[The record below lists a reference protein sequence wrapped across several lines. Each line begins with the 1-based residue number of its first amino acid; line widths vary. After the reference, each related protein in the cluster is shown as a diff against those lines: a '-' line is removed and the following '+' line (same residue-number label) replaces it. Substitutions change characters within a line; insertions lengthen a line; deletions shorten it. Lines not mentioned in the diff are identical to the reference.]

1 MFNSITE
8 LMEAKAYQDKRAI
21 SWNRICEEEALSEE
35 FIRANSGQVNWY
47 LVSAKQVL
55 SEAFIREFSH
65 RLYWQEVAAAQEL
78 SEQFIEEFSEAGK
91 WQAEQEGLSN
101 RQLKTLEREG
111 EEFSEK
117 HYWALISMKRNVNN
131 GKGLSP
137 AFIEKH
143 QDHLSWK
150 ALSLFQD
157 LPMSLIDRH
166 PEKVDWNSITR
177 SQKLSERFIE
187 KYRHL
192 VEWET
197 ISFHQNLSERFINR
211 HHSKMNYISAEK
223 ERSEGFLYNHLEK
236 MDAASVVA
244 HQNLRNVKKYEPF
257 TIYVIEKNGLKKY
270 IIKFHEEGYSESGAI
285 RIAEDGEL
293 YEHLEENGL
302 DAVIEEDFP
311 ELILSGFF
319 KF

>member
-8 LMEAKAYQDKRAI
+8 LMEAKAYPDKRAI

-47 LVSAKQVL
+47 LVSGHQVL

-65 RLYWQEVAAAQEL
+65 RLYWHAVAAEQML
-78 SEQFIEEFSEAGK
+78 SESFIEEFSQAAK
-91 WQAEQEGLSN
+91 WQPALEGLTK
-101 RQLKTLEREG
+101 RQVKTFEKEGRE
-111 EEFSEK
+111 FDDK
-117 HYWALISMKRNVNN
+117 KYWTLISMKKNVNH

-143 QDHLSWK
+143 QDRLSWK
-150 ALSLFQD
+150 ALSLFQK

-177 SQKLSERFIE
+177 NQCLTERFIE

-257 TIYVIEKNGLKKY
+257 TIFVIEKNGLKKY
-270 IIKFHEEGYSESGAI
+270 IIKFHENEESETDAI
-285 RIAEDGEL
+285 RIAEDEEL
-293 YEHLEENGL
+293 YEQLEENGL